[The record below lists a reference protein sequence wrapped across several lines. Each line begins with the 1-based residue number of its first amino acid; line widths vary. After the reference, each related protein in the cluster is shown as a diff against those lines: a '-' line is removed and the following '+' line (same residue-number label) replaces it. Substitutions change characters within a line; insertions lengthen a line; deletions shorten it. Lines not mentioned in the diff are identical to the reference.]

1 VAADEDGERL
11 ECVPRDGPAFVDRE
25 VPERLDE
32 VRLAGPGRVVV
43 ALLMLWR
50 FCRNGYG

>member
-1 VAADEDGERL
+1 
-11 ECVPRDGPAFVDRE
+11 VPGDCLAFVDRE
-25 VPERLDE
+25 VTERLDQMA
-32 VRLAGPGRVVV
+32 LAGPGRVVV